1 MGLVDALAET
11 FLLTNFIFDNI
22 LLSVQMIL
30 AITTCRLS
38 KVTVVDIA
46 SYRFDA
52 QVFTFF
58 HKFCTLCGFFSPSLF
73 LFVFV
78 NKSEFSKQM
87 STQPLLFTNKWSE
100 RKSGKE
106 LEKSI
111 DRRSRL
117 NLFELHK

>member
-58 HKFCTLCGFFSPSLF
+58 HKFCTDFISQSLF

-78 NKSEFSKQM
+78 NKSEF
-87 STQPLLFTNKWSE
+87 
-100 RKSGKE
+100 
-106 LEKSI
+106 
-111 DRRSRL
+111 
-117 NLFELHK
+117 